1 MPRDHFPCYCL
12 TNSGVELSRIC
23 FSLLLKLNCCFRVC
37 FRRNANRERA
47 AEQLERLKDQLL
59 LQQFLQECDEL
70 RDWLH
75 DKMAAAQDE
84 TYRDAKNLHS
94 KYLRHQAFEREIAA
108 NKDRLLRL
116 QEVGILLMYEGQ
128 LFIKFCNLSC
138 NL

>member
-1 MPRDHFPCYCL
+1 MYVTVVLHVY
-12 TNSGVELSRIC
+12 S
-23 FSLLLKLNCCFRVC
+23 
-37 FRRNANRERA
+37 RRNANRERA

-116 QEVGILLMYEGQ
+116 QDVSRCLTAYAESKHQQALFKVIL
-128 LFIKFCNLSC
+128 
-138 NL
+138 